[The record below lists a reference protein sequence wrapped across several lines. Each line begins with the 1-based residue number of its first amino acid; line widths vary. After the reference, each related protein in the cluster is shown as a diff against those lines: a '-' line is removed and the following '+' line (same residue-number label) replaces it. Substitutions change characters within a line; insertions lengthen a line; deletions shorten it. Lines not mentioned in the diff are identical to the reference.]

1 MKKPDLTRWYLL
13 FLTLAASVMGFFVR
27 RQQLATELL
36 SDGSLAAGSKLH
48 IVLLAMTVVMIFA
61 FIGLLLPLKQDGG
74 WQRYFTPSY
83 APNALLLLGAALL
96 LLGNGLLLAHGT
108 SSSTAA
114 WTQSP
119 AVSQALNRLTP
130 PFGILAA
137 VCLGVFAVLCLLQKK
152 PSPLLYMLASV
163 YLILR
168 LIVRFQDW
176 NVDPSIHDY
185 AFRLLAAICCMLGCF
200 QLAGFSFDRGHR
212 RICLFWCL
220 CAVVFCSISAADALN
235 SARLDEMLID
245 LALLL
250 IMAFG
255 SLRLLFP
262 NGPETPAPVAQPEET
277 EAPEPPA
284 DPQ

>member
-1 MKKPDLTRWYLL
+1 MKKPDSTRWYLL
-13 FLTLAASVMGFFVR
+13 ILTFVASVMGFFVR

-48 IVLLAMTVVMIFA
+48 IVLTAMTVVMIFA
-61 FIGLLLPLKQDGG
+61 FIGLLLPLKQDSG
-74 WQRYFTPSY
+74 WRRYFTSSY
-83 APNALLLLGAALL
+83 IPNALLLLGAALL
-96 LLGNGLLLAHGT
+96 LLGNGLLLAQGT
-108 SSSTAA
+108 SSSTGA
-114 WTQSP
+114 WPQSP
-119 AVSQALNRLTP
+119 WVSQALSRRAP
-130 PFGILAA
+130 PLGVLAA

-168 LIVRFQDW
+168 LIVCFQEW
-176 NVDPSIHDY
+176 NVDPSVHDY

-220 CAVVFCSISAADALN
+220 CAVVFCSISAADALK

-262 NGPETPAPVAQPEET
+262 NGPETVAPVAQPEGSES
-277 EAPEPPA
+277 PEPPA
-284 DPQ
+284 NPE